1 MGYNSCLQAL
11 QSLVVEALRIHAFQ
25 QAILLHAARDES
37 AAAKNKSKFLS
48 DLLFFLVEN
57 NRNPVGGRKRFKRI
71 TPQQNL
77 VEKG

>member
-1 MGYNSCLQAL
+1 MDGWMRNGDIVETDRPTIMGYHSCLQAL

-48 DLLFFLVEN
+48 DLLFF
-57 NRNPVGGRKRFKRI
+57 
-71 TPQQNL
+71 
-77 VEKG
+77 